1 MLCIIISI
9 ASFCRNQ
16 FASPRKESGIPTWQR
31 TTTEQPVEETRNEQ
45 TVEETRNATVQN
57 DIAYDMHNVVEESSD

>member
-31 TTTEQPVEETRNEQ
+31 TTTEQPVEETRN
-45 TVEETRNATVQN
+45 ATVQN
-57 DIAYDMHNVVEESSD
+57 DIAYDVHNVVEESSD